1 LLFFLSVLVARRKKF
16 CHNTERGIMKPVY
29 FPFTFITKPVCQ
41 ALAACFRQTAVYQIS
56 STKVPDEMQKW
67 EKSGILDIRIP
78 VKCDGEKLDEI
89 LKQYRIWI
97 NSHRG
102 SEIAF
107 LKSRADKIPF
117 YDETFARQITT
128 DIKNKGGRQNR
139 SQEKPDHLLN
149 AGLFLHL
156 AQEYDMQNLT
166 LSQDL
171 QAIEAMEQDFMRNL
185 KGENQTL
192 DEETARWKTLEAH
205 DPGHYMT
212 KDRIQAWTRVMQHD
226 QQDSGLFVTTS
237 KSVFESLMDSA
248 PEAELLVVLD
258 AIPVVDNRVEA
269 LETWQDELM
278 KHLEMLATVV
288 WLAETDSI
296 INAPEIPGC
305 ETTVLLTLYIV
316 PGKTP
321 HEFFNRYVEHDIF
334 NYKEKYLKVKLKN
347 TLLGLIEKYS

>member
-1 LLFFLSVLVARRKKF
+1 
-16 CHNTERGIMKPVY
+16 MKPVY
-29 FPFTFITKPVCQ
+29 FPFTFITKAVCQ

-56 STKVPDEMQKW
+56 STKVPNEMQKLA
-67 EKSGILDIRIP
+67 KSGILDIRIP
-78 VKCDGEKLDEI
+78 VKYDGEKLDEI
-89 LKQYRIWI
+89 LKQYRIWT
-97 NSHRG
+97 NSHQG

-117 YDETFARQITT
+117 YDETFARQITA
-128 DIKNKGGRQNR
+128 DIKSIGDRQNR

-171 QAIEAMEQDFMRNL
+171 QAIEAMEQDFMRDL
-185 KGENQTL
+185 KGENQAL
-192 DEETARWKTLEAH
+192 DEETARGKTLEAH

-212 KDRIQAWTRVMQHD
+212 KERIQAWTRVMQHD

-248 PEAELLVVLD
+248 PEAELVVVLD
-258 AIPVVDNRVEA
+258 AIPVVNKRVEA

-278 KHLEMLATVV
+278 KHLEMFVTHA
-288 WLAETDSI
+288 WPFPTDDI
-296 INAPEIPGC
+296 IRAPQVAGYEINAC
-305 ETTVLLTLYIV
+305 LSLYII

-321 HEFFNRYVEHDIF
+321 HEFFARCVENDSF
-334 NYKEKYLKVKLKN
+334 GVKDKNNGTKFKN
-347 TLLGLIEKYS
+347 TLVGLLEKGG